1 MPNTADLHTKRLFF
15 FFFKSVNFTE
25 LLYMLGSDL
34 PVVGLE
40 VLRLRT
46 SITRDERNHS

>member
-1 MPNTADLHTKRLFF
+1 MPNTADLHTKRL
-15 FFFKSVNFTE
+15 FFKSVNFTE